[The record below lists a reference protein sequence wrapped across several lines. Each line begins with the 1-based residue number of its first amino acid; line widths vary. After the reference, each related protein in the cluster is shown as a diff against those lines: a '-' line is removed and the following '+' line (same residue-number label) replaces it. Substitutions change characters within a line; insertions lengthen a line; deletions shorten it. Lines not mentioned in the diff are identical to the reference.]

1 VFAAEVAAGKIMPLG
16 DGPDRYL
23 PQQSIRTFSN
33 IDTPAR
39 RHVKLPLSIL
49 NTLVWR
55 GLSTERTL
63 AAPAVTSWLLGLAA
77 QDPFL
82 REGTRAVLLGE
93 VASVTVI
100 HPVLERLPG
109 VPYQYLELLGAVWRE
124 PVCGKLDPGERPR
137 TLACLL
143 QVDSSGR
150 PLAAELVARSG
161 LSARQWLARLFE
173 ALLPTLLHFLY
184 RYGVVFTPHGENIIV
199 IYDAND
205 APARLAIKDFVDEI
219 NVSEVLLPELADMP
233 TDVAEVLGTQPPE
246 MLCQFIQSG
255 LFVGH
260 FRYLGG
266 LCETHLGV
274 TETEFWAL
282 VRDQVL
288 AYHERFPELSERFA
302 LFDLLTPDLQRL
314 CLNRSRL
321 LLDGHANRP
330 ERPPV
335 TIHGRIPNPLHRH

>member
-1 VFAAEVAAGKIMPLG
+1 
-16 DGPDRYL
+16 
-23 PQQSIRTFSN
+23 
-33 IDTPAR
+33 
-39 RHVKLPLSIL
+39 
-49 NTLVWR
+49 
-55 GLSTERTL
+55 
-63 AAPAVTSWLLGLAA
+63 
-77 QDPFL
+77 
-82 REGTRAVLLGE
+82 VLLGE

-124 PVCGKLDPGERPR
+124 PVTGKLDPGERPR

-150 PLAAELVARSG
+150 PLMAELVARSG
-161 LSARQWLARLFE
+161 LSPRQWLARLFG

-199 IYDAND
+199 IFDAND
-205 APARLAIKDFVDEI
+205 VPARLAVKDFVDEI
-219 NVSEVLLPELADMP
+219 NVSEVFLPELAGIP
-233 TDVAEVLGTQPPE
+233 ADVAEVLLSEPPE

-266 LCETHLGV
+266 LSETHLGV
-274 TETEFWAL
+274 TETEFWSL
-282 VRDQVL
+282 VRDEVL
-288 AYHERFPELSERFA
+288 AYHKRFPELSERFA
-302 LFDLLTPDLQRL
+302 LFDLLAPDLQRL

-321 LLDGHANRP
+321 LLDGYADRA
-330 ERPPV
+330 ERPRV
-335 TIHGRIPNPLHRH
+335 AVHGRVPNPLHRP